1 MHLPENFSAK
11 IPVAQNTTYPAN
23 FLTSSK
29 REREN
34 LVARNPRTKF

>member
-29 REREN
+29 REEKPVY
-34 LVARNPRTKF
+34 LKAGTKF